1 MTVLFPASYTP
12 CRLAVEHVGCHPC
25 NCIPI
30 SHPYLPQRT
39 YLSDRPVG
47 LCTVA
52 FSGDG
57 ESIQGRLLYSFT
69 EAWLGTAGKIRGRR
83 FQWIGLLLLSSLG
96 QYIKAYMA
104 SA

>member
-1 MTVLFPASYTP
+1 MWDVILATVSQSVILIYPNEP
-12 CRLAVEHVGCHPC
+12 
-25 NCIPI
+25 
-30 SHPYLPQRT
+30 T
-39 YLSDRPVG
+39 YP
-47 LCTVA
+47 TVA